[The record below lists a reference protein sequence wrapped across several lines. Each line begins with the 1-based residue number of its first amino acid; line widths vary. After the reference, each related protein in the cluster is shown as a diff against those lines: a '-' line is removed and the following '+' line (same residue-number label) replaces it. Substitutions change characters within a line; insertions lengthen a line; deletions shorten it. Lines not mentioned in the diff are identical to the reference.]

1 MQKYNEYKNT
11 TEKWIPKI
19 PVHWDFVNV
28 KSLFEERKEK
38 NTPLKTDFIL
48 SLTAK
53 QGVIPYSEK
62 KSGGNKAKDDISKYN
77 IAHKNDLL
85 VNCMNVVSGS
95 SGVSNYYGAISP
107 VYYALYTRSQKTNI
121 RYYEYL
127 FRNSLFYTSLVGLGN
142 GLMMKVSST
151 GKLNTVRKRIPMNKL
166 NKVMLPYPPSEEQDQ
181 IVRFLDWKITEM
193 NHFIHEKKKEI
204 RLLEELKKAMICK
217 FALEGLTKDTKF
229 YKSDY
234 PWINKVPIG
243 WKETRLKNVLK
254 KLNRIAHP
262 EDELLVCSNSGKVIF
277 RGDSRLGLVAS
288 SDDIYQGVRKGDLLI
303 HGMDTWHGAIAVSN
317 YDGKCTPVV
326 HVCDSNENKRYIAY
340 YLQALAYKKVYK
352 AISNGV
358 RENTSDFRSWNKAGS
373 INILIPP
380 TEEQNAISNLLDKKC
395 NEIEDMIEGL
405 RMEISYVTEL
415 RTKTIADVIT
425 GKVDVRNVVIP
436 EYEEIKEVEI
446 DEDIEDDIEDSI
458 DEDSEE

>member
-204 RLLEELKKAMICK
+204 RLLEELKAMICK
-217 FALEGLTKDTKF
+217 FALEGLTKDKI

-243 WKETRLKNVLK
+243 WKETRLKM
-254 KLNRIAHP
+254 
-262 EDELLVCSNSGKVIF
+262 S
-277 RGDSRLGLVAS
+277 
-288 SDDIYQGVRKGDLLI
+288 
-303 HGMDTWHGAIAVSN
+303 
-317 YDGKCTPVV
+317 
-326 HVCDSNENKRYIAY
+326 
-340 YLQALAYKKVYK
+340 
-352 AISNGV
+352 
-358 RENTSDFRSWNKAGS
+358 
-373 INILIPP
+373 
-380 TEEQNAISNLLDKKC
+380 
-395 NEIEDMIEGL
+395 
-405 RMEISYVTEL
+405 
-415 RTKTIADVIT
+415 
-425 GKVDVRNVVIP
+425 
-436 EYEEIKEVEI
+436 
-446 DEDIEDDIEDSI
+446 
-458 DEDSEE
+458 